1 VPTIV
6 VPVSGVILEGWQ
18 CGGMF
23 LELNQDTVDPESKS
37 LGSFDDEGCFECSEQ
52 RRGRSM

>member
-1 VPTIV
+1 MCVRVRTCVLEKVPAMV

-18 CGGMF
+18 CGGML

-37 LGSFDDEGCFECSEQ
+37 VRKC
-52 RRGRSM
+52 